1 MGVDPPSQPQFSFKF
16 LGSWEEIVR
25 RHPGARVHIDPIIKA
40 VVYIIDRTEHGANG
54 LNEFTGT
61 LSTSKTALGNTI
73 LPVLPTSTLIFDQSS
88 TSLRVSPTARLNKR
102 DGQQQKR
109 LPFH

>member
-1 MGVDPPSQPQFSFKF
+1 MGVDPPSQPQFSYFGCGKR
-16 LGSWEEIVR
+16 SVR
-25 RHPGARVHIDPIIKA
+25 RHPGARVHTDPIIKA

-73 LPVLPTSTLIFDQSS
+73 LPVFPTSTLILDQSS
-88 TSLRVSPTARLNKR
+88 TSLLVSPTAK
-102 DGQQQKR
+102 
-109 LPFH
+109 